1 MLDKIEF
8 TPENWYYRTAQE
20 AQMWSDYNNKLR
32 IRLIYECN
40 SILEMEILKEYW
52 YMTMSQKYK
61 ILMDR
66 KLQIQLLPNEQLQKI
81 IDNYKKPEPYKH
93 TLFFLVIYFKSIELD
108 PEWLSTMYI
117 TTLAIEKET
126 RIKNDM
132 KELKELEKQHKNKYW
147 TLLSKIKNYL
157 WKQ

>member
-20 AQMWSDYNNKLR
+20 AQIYHNRNDFKK
-32 IRLIYECN
+32 RLLIQECY
-40 SILEMEILKEYW
+40 SILEKEIFNDFW
-52 YMTMSQKYK
+52 YITTKAMKYR
-61 ILMDR
+61 ILLDR
-66 KLQIQLLPNEQLQKI
+66 KRNIDFFSIEQLEKM
-81 IDNYKKPEPYKH
+81 IDDFKKPEPYKH
-93 TLFFLVIYFKSIELD
+93 TLFFIVIYFKSLELD

-117 TTLAIEKET
+117 TTLAMEKET

-157 WKQ
+157 W

>member
-20 AQMWSDYNNKLR
+20 AQIYHNRNDFKK
-32 IRLIYECN
+32 RLLIQECY
-40 SILEMEILKEYW
+40 SILEKEIFNDCW
-52 YMTMSQKYK
+52 YITTKSMKYR
-61 ILMDR
+61 ILLDR
-66 KLQIQLLPNEQLQKI
+66 KRNIDFFSIEQLEKM
-81 IDNYKKPEPYKH
+81 IDDFKKPEPYKH
-93 TLFFLVIYFKSIELD
+93 TLFFIVIYFKSLELD

-157 WKQ
+157 W

>member
-20 AQMWSDYNNKLR
+20 SQIYHNRNDFKK
-32 IRLIYECN
+32 RLLIQECY
-40 SILEMEILKEYW
+40 SILEKEIFNDCW
-52 YMTMSQKYK
+52 YITTKSMKYR
-61 ILMDR
+61 ILLDR
-66 KLQIQLLPNEQLQKI
+66 RRNLDFFSIEQLEKM
-81 IDNYKKPEPYKH
+81 IDDFKKPEPYKH
-93 TLFFLVIYFKSIELD
+93 TLFFIVIYFKSLELD

-157 WKQ
+157 W